1 MMLVITIVVLV
12 GSVEFTGWTTGV
24 VALLLLVV
32 MSTVNWAV
40 LQHRGSKDTVRTAV
54 VELEKVAMFTGVGS

>member
-1 MMLVITIVVLV
+1 MMPVITIVVLV
-12 GSVEFTGWTTGV
+12 GSVESTGWTTGV

-32 MSTVNWAV
+32 MSTVNWTV

-54 VELEKVAMFTGVGS
+54 VELVKVAMFTEVGS

>member
-1 MMLVITIVVLV
+1 MMSVITIVVLV
-12 GSVEFTGWTTGV
+12 ESVEYTGV

-32 MSTVNWAV
+32 TLTFNWTV

-54 VELEKVAMFTGVGS
+54 AELAKVAVFTGVGS